1 MKKNFLLLLSLML
14 LLSVSAIAGPR
25 SYQQAKAIAQR
36 QAAMLGI
43 EMDAEV
49 AASAKAAPRMSVSSA
64 VSPSATCYY
73 VFANGEDKGFTIVSG
88 DDRMPEVVGYSAQ
101 GTYDPD
107 HLPANYV
114 GFMKAYQ
121 ETVEALLKGDAQVSG
136 GLAEARQWR
145 AERAGTAAVAPLL
158 GGIKWNQGTPY
169 NNMCPLYEDTNGT
182 KRSVTGCVAT
192 AMAQVMMYY
201 QYPKKLKSTIES
213 YNTQTYGIQI
223 PEISSGATY
232 DWDNM
237 LPDYSK
243 SDYNSAQA
251 DAVAKL
257 MYHCGAAVKMDYG
270 PLSGANVTPAIL
282 ATYFGYDAD
291 LMQDLTRTV
300 FTLQQWMTLI
310 DNELKAKRPI
320 LYSGQASDGG
330 HEFVCD
336 GSDGKGL
343 YHINWGWGGYQDG
356 YFDLTILQ
364 PQKGGAGSGSAVD
377 GYNRNC
383 SMIIG
388 IAPDNDKVD
397 EPLASYPQIMSI
409 NQNAQCGITWTKTTR
424 ANVSDNF
431 LAEATTCFANQST
444 SDFIGYFA
452 YGIKKGNGSIV
463 PVSNYSRQWNMPKV
477 LPDGRTYGTY
487 DQNPTLT
494 ISYPFPQGINVIYP
508 IYSSDTKNWHV
519 CSFYNNQPFIIN
531 VDATKLTPV
540 TTPLAA
546 TVTAEDGL
554 YTGMTNPLTVT
565 FTNSMDMEF
574 NGLVNIYTNTKDNTK
589 PSSPDFDLYITIPA
603 RGSVTR
609 QIELPETSSSQQYL
623 WITDV
628 ANKEAAIVNGQLFTL
643 TTAAAPNFTI
653 VSSES
658 NATPGKFGEGI
669 CYSAKCKLPLVE
681 DDKLVVRFGV
691 RNTGGPGY
699 LDYCF
704 VPYNAETNKGW
715 IEPNRARAAGNG
727 AITYVEYTV
736 TPDEVGSH
744 SILVYFN
751 SYDFTT
757 KQYSE
762 FANCT
767 IGRHYYDIVTG
778 SGQKWIKGNA
788 LIAYVTGVPSS
799 ISSVKIDAGT
809 YVRGEKGAVV
819 IKTDA
824 DKRVGVYHISGQKM
838 AEVRLTAG
846 QEQTVALR
854 PGLYIVDGIKMMV
867 R

>member
-1 MKKNFLLLLSLML
+1 MKKDLLLLLSLML

-145 AERAGTAAVAPLL
+145 AERASSAAVAPLL
-158 GGIKWNQGTPY
+158 GGIKWNQMAPY
-169 NNMCPLYEDTNGT
+169 NNMCPSYNGT
-182 KRSVTGCVAT
+182 NRAVTGCVAT

-201 QYPKKLKSTIES
+201 QYPKELKATIKAYTAKS
-213 YNTQTYGIQI
+213 YGIQI

-257 MYHCGAAVKMDYG
+257 MYHCGAAVKMNYG
-270 PLSGANVTPAIL
+270 PSSGANVTPIIL

-336 GSDGKGL
+336 GSDGNGL

-364 PQKGGAGSGSAVD
+364 PTKGGAGSGSAVD
-377 GYNRNC
+377 GYNRDC

-388 IAPDNDKVD
+388 IAPDNGKVD
-397 EPLASYPQIMSI
+397 EPLASYPQIMSMDHGGMT
-409 NQNAQCGITWTKTTR
+409 GITWTKTTR
-424 ANVSDNF
+424 EHVLESF
-431 LAEATTCFANQST
+431 QAEANTCFVNQST
-444 SDFIGYFA
+444 TDFTGYFA
-452 YGIKKGNGSIV
+452 YGIKANGTIV
-463 PVSNYSRQWNMPKV
+463 LVSNYSRIFTLRAVK
-477 LPDGRTYGTY
+477 PDGGTYGTY
-487 DQNPTLT
+487 GKNLELT
-494 ISYPFPQGINVIYP
+494 INYPFPMGINVIYP

-554 YTGMTNPLTVT
+554 YKGMTNPLMVT

-589 PSSPDFDLYITIPA
+589 PSSKDFDLYITIPA

-628 ANKEAAIVNGQLFTL
+628 ANKEAAIVNGQHFTL
-643 TTAAAPNFTI
+643 TTVAAPNFTV

-658 NATPGKFGEGI
+658 NATPGKFGEGK
-669 CYSAKCKLPLVE
+669 YYENDYKLPLVE

-699 LDYCF
+699 LDCCF
-704 VPYNAETNKGW
+704 VPRNANTMAGRTYPYKV
-715 IEPNRARAAGNG
+715 RAAGNG

-736 TPDEVGSH
+736 TPEDVGNN
-744 SILVYFN
+744 SIIVYFN
-751 SYDFTT
+751 FYDF
-757 KQYSE
+757 
-762 FANCT
+762 A
-767 IGRHYYDIVTG
+767 TG
-778 SGQKWIKGNA
+778 KWIDTPYTIPAYRIYASTGTGYKNLRGNA

-799 ISSVKIDAGT
+799 ISSVKTDAGT

-846 QEQTVALR
+846 QEQTVVLR

>member
-1 MKKNFLLLLSLML
+1 MKKIFLLLFSLML

-36 QAAMLGI
+36 QAALLGI

-64 VSPSATCYY
+64 VSPFATCYY

-158 GGIKWNQGTPY
+158 GGIKWNQMAPY
-169 NNMCPLYEDTNGT
+169 NNMCPSYNGT
-182 KRSVTGCVAT
+182 NRAVTGCVAT

-201 QYPKKLKSTIES
+201 QYPKELKATIKAYTAKS
-213 YNTQTYGIQI
+213 YGIQI

-257 MYHCGAAVKMDYG
+257 MYHCGAAVKMNYG
-270 PLSGANVTPAIL
+270 PSSGANVTPAIL
-282 ATYFGYDAD
+282 ATYFDYDAD
-291 LMQDLTRTV
+291 LMQDLTRTC
-300 FTLQQWMTLI
+300 FSLQQWMMLI

-320 LYSGQASDGG
+320 LYSGQSSGGG

-377 GYNRNC
+377 GYNRDC

-388 IAPDNDKVD
+388 IAPDNEKVD
-397 EPLASYPQIMSI
+397 EPLASYPQIMSM
-409 NQNAQCGITWTKTTR
+409 NHGGMTGITWTKTTR
-424 ANVSDNF
+424 EHVLESF
-431 LAEATTCFANQST
+431 QAEARTCFANQST
-444 SDFIGYFA
+444 TDFLGYFA
-452 YGIKKGNGSIV
+452 YGIKANGTIV
-463 PVSNYSRQWNMPKV
+463 LVSNYEGLWN
-477 LPDGRTYGTY
+477 LPAVKPNGSTSGTYG
-487 DQNPTLT
+487 DNPELT

-508 IYSSDTKNWHV
+508 VYSYDTKNWHV
-519 CSFYNNQPFIIN
+519 CSFYNNQPFIID
-531 VDATKLTPV
+531 VDATTMTPV

-546 TVTAEDGL
+546 TVTAEEGL

-574 NGLVNIYTNTKDNTK
+574 NGLVNIYTNTTSTK
-589 PSSPDFDLYITIPA
+589 PSSKDFDLYITVPA

-609 QIELPETSSSQQYL
+609 QIELPETSSSNLYL

-628 ANKEAAIVNGQLFTL
+628 ANKDVAIVNGQHFTL
-643 TTAAAPNFTI
+643 TTAAAPNFTV

-658 NATPGKFGEGI
+658 NATPGKFGEGK
-669 CYSAKCKLPLVE
+669 YYQNDYKLPLVE

-691 RNTGGPGY
+691 QNTGGPGY
-699 LDYCF
+699 LDCCF
-704 VPYNAETNKGW
+704 VPRNANTMAGW
-715 IEPNRARAAGNG
+715 THPYKVRAAGNG

-736 TPDEVGSH
+736 TPEDVGNN

-751 SYDFTT
+751 FYDPATGKWIDT
-757 KQYSE
+757 P
-762 FANCT
+762 CT
-767 IGRHYYDIVTG
+767 IPDYRIYTSTG
-778 SGQKWIKGNA
+778 SAFKKLKGNA
-788 LIAYVTGVPSS
+788 LIAYVTGAPSSS
-799 ISSVKIDAGT
+799 ISSVKTDAGT

-819 IKTDA
+819 IKTDS
-824 DKRVGVYHISGQKM
+824 DKHLGVYHISGQKITD
-838 AEVRLTAG
+838 VRLTAG

-854 PGLYIVDGIKMMV
+854 PGLYIVDGIKIMV

>member
-1 MKKNFLLLLSLML
+1 MKKIFLLLFSLML

-49 AASAKAAPRMSVSSA
+49 AASAKVAPRMSVSSA

-145 AERAGTAAVAPLL
+145 AERASSAAVAPLL
-158 GGIKWNQGTPY
+158 GSIKWNQREPY
-169 NNMCPLYEDTNGT
+169 NNMCPLYNGT
-182 KRSVTGCVAT
+182 NRSVTGCVAT

-201 QYPKKLKSTIES
+201 QYPKKLKSTIEG
-213 YNTQTYGIQI
+213 YTTKTYKINVPNI
-223 PEISSGATY
+223 YSGATY

-243 SDYNSAQA
+243 SDYSSAQA

-270 PLSGANVTPAIL
+270 PSSGANVTPTIL

-320 LYSGQASDGG
+320 LYSGKSSDGG

-336 GSDGKGL
+336 GSDGNGL

-364 PQKGGAGSGSAVD
+364 PTKGGAGSGSAVD
-377 GYNRNC
+377 GYNRDC

-388 IAPDNDKVD
+388 IAPDNGKVD

-424 ANVSDNF
+424 ARVSENF
-431 LAEATTCFANQST
+431 QAEATTCFANQST
-444 SDFIGYFA
+444 TDFNGYFA
-452 YGIKKGNGSIV
+452 YGIKKGNGTIQL
-463 PVSNYSRQWNMPKV
+463 VSNYSGPWNMPKV
-477 LPDGRTYGTY
+477 TPDGRTYSTY

-494 ISYPFPQGINVIYP
+494 ISYPFPQGTNVIYP
-508 IYSSDTKNWHV
+508 IYSSDTKNWHI
-519 CSFYNNQPFIIN
+519 CSFSNNQPFIIN
-531 VDATKLTPV
+531 VDATTLSPV

-546 TVTAEDGL
+546 TVTAKDGL

-574 NGLVNIYTNTKDNTK
+574 NGLVNIYTNTTSTK
-589 PSSPDFDLYITIPA
+589 PSSKVFDLYITIPA

-609 QIELPETSSSQQYL
+609 QIEIPETSSSQQYL

-628 ANKEAAIVNGQLFTL
+628 ANKEAVLVNGQRFTL
-643 TTAAAPNFTI
+643 TTAAAPNFTV

-669 CYSAKCKLPLVE
+669 CNRAKCKLPLVE

-691 RNTGGPGY
+691 KNTGGPGY

-704 VPYNAETNKGW
+704 VPYNAETNKGR
-715 IEPNRARAAGNG
+715 PYPYSVRAAGNG
-727 AITYVEYTV
+727 AITYVEYTI
-736 TPDEVGSH
+736 TPNEVGSH

-751 SYDFTT
+751 FYDFATGKWIDT
-757 KQYSE
+757 PCEIPSYKIYVS
-762 FANCT
+762 
-767 IGRHYYDIVTG
+767 TG
-778 SGQKWIKGNA
+778 SAYMNLKGNS

-799 ISSVKIDAGT
+799 ISSVKTDAGT

-854 PGLYIVDGIKMMV
+854 PGLYIVDGIKIMV

>member
-49 AASAKAAPRMSVSSA
+49 TASAKAAPRMSVSSA

-136 GLAEARQWR
+136 GLAEVRQWR
-145 AERAGTAAVAPLL
+145 AERAGSAAVAPLL
-158 GGIKWNQGTPY
+158 DGIKWDQREPY
-169 NNMCPLYEDTNGT
+169 NNMCPLYEGTN
-182 KRSVTGCVAT
+182 RSVTGCVAT

-201 QYPKKLKSTIES
+201 QYPKELKTTIKA

-270 PLSGANVTPAIL
+270 PSSRANVTPTIL

-320 LYSGQASDGG
+320 LYSGQASDEG

-364 PQKGGAGSGSAVD
+364 PTKGGAGSGSAVD

-388 IAPDNDKVD
+388 IAPDNGKVD

-628 ANKEAAIVNGQLFTL
+628 ANKDEVIVNGQLFTL
-643 TTAAAPNFTI
+643 TTAAAPNFTV

-691 RNTGGPGY
+691 KNTGGPGY

-767 IGRHYYDIVTG
+767 IGTHYYDIVTG

-824 DKRVGVYHISGQKM
+824 DKRVGVYHVGGQKT

-854 PGLYIVDGIKMMV
+854 PGIYIVEGIKVVV

>member
-158 GGIKWNQGTPY
+158 GGIKWNQRAPY
-169 NNMCPLYEDTNGT
+169 NNMCPLYEGTN
-182 KRSVTGCVAT
+182 RSVTGCVAT

-201 QYPKKLKSTIES
+201 KNPKKLKSTIES
-213 YNTQTYGIQI
+213 YTTKAYGINI
-223 PEISSGATY
+223 PAIYSGATY

-243 SDYNSAQA
+243 SYYNSAQA

-270 PLSGANVTPAIL
+270 PSSGANVTPTIL

-291 LMQDLTRTV
+291 LMRDLTRTV

-320 LYSGQASDGG
+320 LYSGQSSDGG

-364 PQKGGAGSGSAVD
+364 PTKGGAGSGSAVD

-388 IAPDNDKVD
+388 IAPDNGKVD

-409 NQNAQCGITWTKTTR
+409 NQNTQCGITWTKTTR

-463 PVSNYSRQWNMPKV
+463 PVSKYSRQWNMPKV
-477 LPDGRTYGTY
+477 LPDGRTNGTY

-628 ANKEAAIVNGQLFTL
+628 ANKEEVIVNGQLFTL
-643 TTAAAPNFTI
+643 TTAAAPNFTV

-744 SILVYFN
+744 SIIVYLNF
-751 SYDFTT
+751 YDFATGKWIDT
-757 KQYSE
+757 P
-762 FANCT
+762 FT
-767 IGRHYYDIVTG
+767 IPNYRIYASTD
-778 SGQKWIKGNA
+778 SGYKNIKGNA

-799 ISSVKIDAGT
+799 LSSVKIDAGT

-824 DKRVGVYHISGQKM
+824 DKRVGVYHVGGQKT

-854 PGLYIVDGIKMMV
+854 PGIYIVEGIKVVV

>member
-145 AERAGTAAVAPLL
+145 AERAGSAAVAPLL
-158 GGIKWNQGTPY
+158 GGIKWNQSAPY
-169 NNMCPLYEDTNGT
+169 NKMCPIYNGT
-182 KRSVTGCVAT
+182 NRAVTGCVAT

-201 QYPKKLKSTIES
+201 KYPKELKATIEGYTTKS
-213 YNTQTYGIQI
+213 YKMNVPKIN
-223 PEISSGATY
+223 SGATY

-237 LPDYSK
+237 LPNYSK
-243 SDYNSAQA
+243 SDYSSAQA
-251 DAVAKL
+251 NAVAKL

-270 PLSGANVTPAIL
+270 PSSGANVTPDIL

-320 LYSGQASDGG
+320 LYCGQSSDGG

-364 PQKGGAGSGSAVD
+364 PTKGGAGSGSAID
-377 GYNRNC
+377 GYNRDC

-388 IAPDNDKVD
+388 IAPDNGVEDK
-397 EPLASYPQIMSI
+397 PLASYPQIMSL
-409 NQNAQCGITWTKTTR
+409 NYGNDCGINWTKTTR
-424 ANVSDNF
+424 ANVSENF
-431 LAEATTCFANQST
+431 QAKATTCFVNQST
-444 SDFIGYFA
+444 SDFSGYFG
-452 YGIKKGNGSIV
+452 YGIKKKDGTIQL
-463 PVSNYSRQWNMPKV
+463 VSNCSRQWKMSKV
-477 LPDGRTYGTY
+477 LPDGSTSSTYG
-487 DQNPTLT
+487 QNPTLT
-494 ISYPFPQGINVIYP
+494 ISYPFPQGTNVIYP

-531 VDATKLTPV
+531 VDAKTLTPV
-540 TTPLAA
+540 TTPLVA
-546 TVTAEDGL
+546 TVTAEEGL

-574 NGLVNIYTNTKDNTK
+574 NGLVNIYTHTTSTK
-589 PSSPDFDLYITIPA
+589 PSSKDFDLYITVPA

-609 QIELPETSSSQQYL
+609 QIEIPKTSSSQQYL

-628 ANKEAAIVNGQLFTL
+628 ANKDVAIVNGQRFTL
-643 TTAAAPNFTI
+643 TTVSAPNFTV

-658 NATPGKFGEGI
+658 NATPDKFGEGI
-669 CYSAKCKLPLVE
+669 CYRAKCKLPLVE

-757 KQYSE
+757 KRYSE

-778 SGQKWIKGNA
+778 SGQKWLEGNA
-788 LIAYVTGVPSS
+788 LIAYVTGAPSS
-799 ISSVKIDAGT
+799 ISSVKTDTGT
-809 YVRGEKGAVV
+809 YVRGEKGALV

-824 DKRVGVYHISGQKM
+824 DKRVGVYHISGQKITD
-838 AEVRLTAG
+838 VRLTAG

>member
-49 AASAKAAPRMSVSSA
+49 TASAKAAPRMSVSSA

-136 GLAEARQWR
+136 GLAEVRQWR

-158 GGIKWNQGTPY
+158 DGIKWDQREPY
-169 NNMCPLYEDTNGT
+169 NNMCPLYDGTN
-182 KRSVTGCVAT
+182 RSVTGCVAT

-201 QYPKKLKSTIES
+201 QYPKELKTTIKA

-320 LYSGQASDGG
+320 LYSGQSSDGG

-388 IAPDNDKVD
+388 IAPDNGKVD

-628 ANKEAAIVNGQLFTL
+628 ANKDEVIVNGQLFTL
-643 TTAAAPNFTI
+643 TTAAAPNFTV

-681 DDKLVVRFGV
+681 DDKLMVRFGV

-824 DKRVGVYHISGQKM
+824 DKHVGIYHVGGQKT
-838 AEVRLTAG
+838 AEVRLTAD

-854 PGLYIVDGIKMMV
+854 PGIYIVEGIKVVV

>member
-136 GLAEARQWR
+136 GLAEVRQWR

-158 GGIKWNQGTPY
+158 GGIKWNQRAPY
-169 NNMCPLYEDTNGT
+169 NNMCPLYEGTN
-182 KRSVTGCVAT
+182 RSVTGCVAT

-201 QYPKKLKSTIES
+201 QYPKELKTTIKA

-243 SDYNSAQA
+243 SDYSSAQA

-257 MYHCGAAVKMDYG
+257 MYHCGAAVKMNYG
-270 PLSGANVTPAIL
+270 PSSGANVTPIIL

-320 LYSGQASDGG
+320 LYSGQSSDGG

-388 IAPDNDKVD
+388 IAPDNGKVD

-424 ANVSDNF
+424 ANVSENF
-431 LAEATTCFANQST
+431 QAEATTCFANQST

-643 TTAAAPNFTI
+643 TTAAAPNFTV

-681 DDKLVVRFGV
+681 DDKLMVRFGV

-751 SYDFTT
+751 SFDFTT
-757 KQYSE
+757 NNYSE

-767 IGRHYYDIVTG
+767 IGTHYYDIVTG

>member
-1 MKKNFLLLLSLML
+1 M
-14 LLSVSAIAGPR
+14 
-25 SYQQAKAIAQR
+25 
-36 QAAMLGI
+36 
-43 EMDAEV
+43 
-49 AASAKAAPRMSVSSA
+49 
-64 VSPSATCYY
+64 
-73 VFANGEDKGFTIVSG
+73 
-88 DDRMPEVVGYSAQ
+88 
-101 GTYDPD
+101 YD
-107 HLPANYV
+107 
-114 GFMKAYQ
+114 
-121 ETVEALLKGDAQVSG
+121 ET
-136 GLAEARQWR
+136 
-145 AERAGTAAVAPLL
+145 
-158 GGIKWNQGTPY
+158 N
-169 NNMCPLYEDTNGT
+169 
-182 KRSVTGCVAT
+182 RSVTGCVAT
-192 AMAQVMMYY
+192 AMAQVMMYH
-201 QYPKKLKSTIES
+201 QYPKELKSTIEAYTTKS
-213 YNTQTYGIQI
+213 KGIK
-223 PEISSGATY
+223 ISAINSGETY

-243 SDYNSAQA
+243 TDYSSAQA

-270 PLSGANVTPAIL
+270 PSSGANVTPAIL

-291 LMQDLTRTV
+291 LMQDLTRTC

-320 LYSGQASDGG
+320 LYSGQSSDGG

-377 GYNRNC
+377 GFNRDC

-388 IAPDNDKVD
+388 IAPDNGKVD
-397 EPLASYPQIMSI
+397 EPLASYPQIMSMDHGGMT
-409 NQNAQCGITWTKTTR
+409 GITWTKTTR
-424 ANVSDNF
+424 EHVLEPF
-431 LAEATTCFANQST
+431 QAEARTCFVNQST
-444 SDFIGYFA
+444 TDFSGYFA
-452 YGIKKGNGSIV
+452 YGIKANGTIV
-463 PVSNYSRQWNMPKV
+463 LVSDYEGGWNLPAVK
-477 LPDGRTYGTY
+477 PDGGTWGTYG
-487 DQNPTLT
+487 DNPELT

-508 IYSSDTKNWHV
+508 VYSYDMKNWHV
-519 CSFYNNQPFIIN
+519 CSFYNNQPFIID
-531 VDATKLTPV
+531 VDATTMTPV

-589 PSSPDFDLYITIPA
+589 PSSSDFDLYITIPA

-628 ANKEAAIVNGQLFTL
+628 ANKEAAIVNGQHFTL
-643 TTAAAPNFTI
+643 TTAAAPIFTV

-691 RNTGGPGY
+691 KNTGGPGY

-704 VPYNAETNKGW
+704 VPYNTETNKRW

-778 SGQKWIKGNA
+778 SGRKWIKGNA

-799 ISSVKIDAGT
+799 ISSVKTDAGT

-846 QEQTVALR
+846 QEQTVVLR

>member
-145 AERAGTAAVAPLL
+145 AERAGSAAVAPLL
-158 GGIKWNQGTPY
+158 DGIKWDQREPY
-169 NNMCPLYEDTNGT
+169 NNMCPLYEGTN
-182 KRSVTGCVAT
+182 RSVTGCVAT

-364 PQKGGAGSGSAVD
+364 PTKGGAGSGSAVD

-388 IAPDNDKVD
+388 IAPDNGKVD

-452 YGIKKGNGSIV
+452 YGIKMANGTIV
-463 PVSNYSRQWNMPKV
+463 RVSNYNGLWELPAVK
-477 LPDGRTYGTY
+477 PDGRTYGTY

-628 ANKEAAIVNGQLFTL
+628 ANKDEVIVNGQLFTL
-643 TTAAAPNFTI
+643 TTAAATNFTV

-744 SILVYFN
+744 SIIVYLNF
-751 SYDFTT
+751 YDFATGKWIDT
-757 KQYSE
+757 P
-762 FANCT
+762 FT
-767 IGRHYYDIVTG
+767 IPNYRIYASTG
-778 SGQKWIKGNA
+778 SGYKNIMGNA

-799 ISSVKIDAGT
+799 LSSVKIDAGT

-854 PGLYIVDGIKMMV
+854 PGIYIVEGIKVMV

>member
-1 MKKNFLLLLSLML
+1 MKKDLLLLLSLML

-43 EMDAEV
+43 KMDAEV
-49 AASAKAAPRMSVSSA
+49 AASAKAAPRMSVSST

-158 GGIKWNQGTPY
+158 GGIKWNQTEPY
-169 NNMCPLYEDTNGT
+169 NNRCPLYDGTN
-182 KRSVTGCVAT
+182 RSVTGCVAT
-192 AMAQVMMYY
+192 AMAQVMMYH
-201 QYPKKLKSTIES
+201 QYPKALKATIKAYTTKS
-213 YNTQTYGIQI
+213 KGIGI

-243 SDYNSAQA
+243 SGYSSAQA

-257 MYHCGAAVKMDYG
+257 MYHCGAAVEMNYG
-270 PLSGANVTPAIL
+270 PSSGANVTPAIL

-291 LMQDLTRTV
+291 LMQDLTRTC

-320 LYSGQASDGG
+320 LYSGKSSDGG

-377 GYNRNC
+377 GYNRDC

-388 IAPDNDKVD
+388 IAPDNGMVD
-397 EPLASYPQIMSI
+397 EPLASYPQIMSMDHGGMT
-409 NQNAQCGITWTKTTR
+409 GITWTKTTR
-424 ANVSDNF
+424 EHVLESF
-431 LAEATTCFANQST
+431 QAEAKTCFVNQST
-444 SDFIGYFA
+444 TDFSGYFA
-452 YGIKKGNGSIV
+452 YGIKANGTIV
-463 PVSNYSRQWNMPKV
+463 RVSDYEGGWN
-477 LPDGRTYGTY
+477 LPAVKPNGGTYGTY
-487 DQNPTLT
+487 GDNPELT
-494 ISYPFPQGINVIYP
+494 INYPFPQGINVIYP
-508 IYSSDTKNWHV
+508 VYSYDAKNWHV
-519 CSFYNNQPFIIN
+519 CSFYNNQPFIID
-531 VDATKLTPV
+531 VDATTMTPV

-546 TVTAEDGL
+546 TVTAEEGL

-589 PSSPDFDLYITIPA
+589 PGSPDFNLYITMPA
-603 RGSVTR
+603 CGSVTR

-623 WITDV
+623 WITDE
-628 ANKEAAIVNGQLFTL
+628 ANKDEAIVNGQLFTL
-643 TTAAAPNFTI
+643 TTVAAPKFTV

-658 NATPGKFGEGI
+658 NATPGKFGVGKYYEVD
-669 CYSAKCKLPLVE
+669 YKLPLVD
-681 DDKLVVRFGV
+681 DDKFVVKFGV
-691 RNTGGPGY
+691 KNTGGPGY

-704 VPYNAETNKGW
+704 VPYNANTMVCW
-715 IEPNRARAAGNG
+715 IEPDRARAAGNG

-736 TPDEVGSH
+736 TPGEVGSH

-751 SYDFTT
+751 FYDFATRKWIDT
-757 KQYSE
+757 PY
-762 FANCT
+762 T
-767 IGRHYYDIVTG
+767 IPDYRIYTPTG
-778 SGQKWIKGNA
+778 SSRKLKGNA
-788 LIAYVTGVPSS
+788 LIAYVTGVSSS
-799 ISSVKIDAGT
+799 ISSVKTDAGT
-809 YVRGEKGAVV
+809 YVRGEEGAVV

-824 DKRVGVYHISGQKM
+824 DKRLGIYHVGGQKT

-846 QEQTVALR
+846 QEQAVALR
-854 PGLYIVDGIKMMV
+854 PGIYIVEGIKVVV

>member
-1 MKKNFLLLLSLML
+1 MKKDLLLLLSLML

-158 GGIKWNQGTPY
+158 GGIKWNQMAPY
-169 NNMCPLYEDTNGT
+169 NNRCPLYDGTN
-182 KRSVTGCVAT
+182 RSVTGCVAT

-201 QYPKKLKSTIES
+201 QYPKELKSTIEAYTTKS
-213 YNTQTYGIQI
+213 KGIKI
-223 PEISSGATY
+223 PAINSGETY

-243 SDYNSAQA
+243 TDYSSAQA

-270 PLSGANVTPAIL
+270 PSSGANVTPAIL

-291 LMQDLTRTV
+291 LMQDLTRTC
-300 FTLQQWMTLI
+300 FTLQQWMTLV

-320 LYSGQASDGG
+320 LYSGQSSGGG

-377 GYNRNC
+377 GYNRDC

-388 IAPDNDKVD
+388 IAPDNGKVD
-397 EPLASYPQIMSI
+397 EPLASYPQIMSMDHGGMT
-409 NQNAQCGITWTKTTR
+409 GITWTKTTR
-424 ANVSDNF
+424 EHVLEPF
-431 LAEATTCFANQST
+431 QAEARTCFVNQST
-444 SDFIGYFA
+444 TDFSGYFA
-452 YGIKKGNGSIV
+452 YGIKANGTIV
-463 PVSNYSRQWNMPKV
+463 LVSDYEGGWN
-477 LPDGRTYGTY
+477 LPAVKPNGGTWGTYG
-487 DQNPTLT
+487 DNPELT

-508 IYSSDTKNWHV
+508 VYSYDTKNWHI
-519 CSFYNNQPFIIN
+519 CSFSNNQPFIID
-531 VDATKLTPV
+531 VDATKMTPV

-546 TVTAEDGL
+546 TVTAEEGL

-574 NGLVNIYTNTKDNTK
+574 NGLVKIYTNTTSTK
-589 PSSPDFDLYITIPA
+589 PSSSDFDLYITIPA

-628 ANKEAAIVNGQLFTL
+628 ANKDEAIVNGQLFTL
-643 TTAAAPNFTI
+643 TTAAAPKFTV

-658 NATPGKFGEGI
+658 NATPGKFGVGKYYEVD
-669 CYSAKCKLPLVE
+669 YKLPLVD
-681 DDKLVVRFGV
+681 DDKFVVKFGV
-691 RNTGGPGY
+691 KNTGGPGY

-704 VPYNAETNKGW
+704 VPYNAETMKGRTY
-715 IEPNRARAAGNG
+715 PYKVRTAGNG

-736 TPDEVGSH
+736 TPEDVGNN
-744 SILVYFN
+744 SIIVYFN
-751 SYDFTT
+751 FYDFATGRWIDT
-757 KQYSE
+757 PY
-762 FANCT
+762 T
-767 IGRHYYDIVTG
+767 IPSYKIYTPTG
-778 SGQKWIKGNA
+778 SYRNLKGNT

-799 ISSVKIDAGT
+799 ISSVKTDAGT

-824 DKRVGVYHISGQKM
+824 DKRVGIYHIGGQKT

-854 PGLYIVDGIKMMV
+854 PGIYIVEGIKVVV

>member
-1 MKKNFLLLLSLML
+1 MKKDLLLLLSLML

-169 NNMCPLYEDTNGT
+169 NNMCPLYKGTN
-182 KRSVTGCVAT
+182 RSVTGCVAT

-201 QYPKKLKSTIES
+201 QYPKELKATIKAYTAKS
-213 YNTQTYGIQI
+213 YGIQI

-243 SDYNSAQA
+243 SDYSSAQA

-257 MYHCGAAVKMDYG
+257 MYHCGAAVKMNYG
-270 PLSGANVTPAIL
+270 PSSGANVTPIIL

-336 GSDGKGL
+336 GSDGNGL

-364 PQKGGAGSGSAVD
+364 PTKGGAGSGSAVD
-377 GYNRNC
+377 GYNRDC

-388 IAPDNDKVD
+388 IAPDNGKVD
-397 EPLASYPQIMSI
+397 KPLASYPQIMSL
-409 NQNAQCGITWTKTTR
+409 NYSGNCGITWTKTTR
-424 ANVSDNF
+424 AHDSENF
-431 LAEATTCFANQST
+431 QAEATTCFSNQST
-444 SDFIGYFA
+444 TAFSGYFA
-452 YGIKKGNGSIV
+452 YGIKMANGTIAR
-463 PVSNYSRQWNMPKV
+463 VSDYNGLWKLPAVK
-477 LPDGRTYGTY
+477 PDGGTYGH
-487 DQNPTLT
+487 NPTLT
-494 ISYPFPQGINVIYP
+494 INYPFPRGINVIYP

-519 CSFYNNQPFIIN
+519 CSFSNNQPFIIN

-540 TTPLAA
+540 TTPLTA
-546 TVTAEDGL
+546 TVAAEEGL

-589 PSSPDFDLYITIPA
+589 PSLPDFDLYITIPA
-603 RGSVTR
+603 RGSVIR

-628 ANKEAAIVNGQLFTL
+628 ANKEAAIVNGQHFTL
-643 TTAAAPNFTI
+643 TTVAAPNFTV

-658 NATPGKFGEGI
+658 NATPGKFGEGK
-669 CYSAKCKLPLVE
+669 YYENDYKLPLVE

-699 LDYCF
+699 LDCCF
-704 VPYNAETNKGW
+704 VPRNANTMAGRTYPYKV
-715 IEPNRARAAGNG
+715 RAAGNG

-736 TPDEVGSH
+736 TPEDVGNN
-744 SILVYFN
+744 SIIVYFN
-751 SYDFTT
+751 FYDF
-757 KQYSE
+757 
-762 FANCT
+762 A
-767 IGRHYYDIVTG
+767 TG
-778 SGQKWIKGNA
+778 KWIDTPYTIPAYRIYASTGTGYKNLRGNA

-799 ISSVKIDAGT
+799 ISSVKTDAGT

-819 IKTDA
+819 IKTDS
-824 DKRVGVYHISGQKM
+824 DKHLGVYHISGQKM

-854 PGLYIVDGIKMMV
+854 PGLYIVDGIKIMV

>member
-1 MKKNFLLLLSLML
+1 MKKDLLLLLSLML

-145 AERAGTAAVAPLL
+145 AERASSAAVAPLL
-158 GGIKWNQGTPY
+158 GGIKWNQMAPY
-169 NNMCPLYEDTNGT
+169 NNMCPSYNGT
-182 KRSVTGCVAT
+182 NRAVTGCVAT

-201 QYPKKLKSTIES
+201 QYPKELKATIKAYTAKS
-213 YNTQTYGIQI
+213 YGIQI

-257 MYHCGAAVKMDYG
+257 MYHCGAAVKMNYG
-270 PLSGANVTPAIL
+270 PSSGANVTPIIL

-336 GSDGKGL
+336 GSDGRGL

-377 GYNRNC
+377 GYNRDC

-388 IAPDNDKVD
+388 IAPDNGKVD
-397 EPLASYPQIMSI
+397 EPLASYPQIMSMDHGGMT
-409 NQNAQCGITWTKTTR
+409 GITWTKTTR
-424 ANVSDNF
+424 EHVLEPF
-431 LAEATTCFANQST
+431 QAEAKTCFVNQST
-444 SDFIGYFA
+444 TDFSGYFA
-452 YGIKKGNGSIV
+452 YGIKANGTIV
-463 PVSNYSRQWNMPKV
+463 LVSDYEGGWN
-477 LPDGRTYGTY
+477 LPAVKPNGGTWGTYG
-487 DQNPTLT
+487 DNPELT

-508 IYSSDTKNWHV
+508 VYSYDTKNWHV
-519 CSFYNNQPFIIN
+519 CSFYNNQPFIID
-531 VDATKLTPV
+531 VDATKMTPV

-546 TVTAEDGL
+546 TVTAEEGL
-554 YTGMTNPLTVT
+554 YKGMTNPLTVT

-589 PSSPDFDLYITIPA
+589 PSSKDFDLYITIPA

-609 QIELPETSSSQQYL
+609 QIEIPETSSSQQYL

-628 ANKEAAIVNGQLFTL
+628 ANKEAVIVNGQRFTL
-643 TTAAAPNFTI
+643 TTAAAPNFTV

-658 NATPGKFGEGI
+658 NATPGQFGVGKYYEVD
-669 CYSAKCKLPLVE
+669 YKLPLVD
-681 DDKLVVRFGV
+681 DDKFVVRFGV
-691 RNTGGPGY
+691 KNTGGPGY

-704 VPYNAETNKGW
+704 VPYNAETNRGW
-715 IEPNRARAAGNG
+715 IDPDRARAAGNG

-736 TPDEVGSH
+736 TPEDVGNN
-744 SILVYFN
+744 SIIVYFN
-751 SYDFTT
+751 FYDFATGRWIDT
-757 KQYSE
+757 P
-762 FANCT
+762 CT
-767 IGRHYYDIVTG
+767 IPSYKIYTPTG
-778 SGQKWIKGNA
+778 SYRNLKGNT

-799 ISSVKIDAGT
+799 ISSVKTDAGT

-824 DKRVGVYHISGQKM
+824 DKRVGIYHIGGQKTV
-838 AEVRLTAG
+838 EVRLTAG

-854 PGLYIVDGIKMMV
+854 PGIYIVEGIKVVV

>member
-136 GLAEARQWR
+136 GLAEVRQWR
-145 AERAGTAAVAPLL
+145 AERAGSAAVAPLL
-158 GGIKWNQGTPY
+158 DGIKWDQREPY
-169 NNMCPLYEDTNGT
+169 NNMCPLYEGTN
-182 KRSVTGCVAT
+182 RSVTGCVAT

-201 QYPKKLKSTIES
+201 QYPKELETTIKA

-320 LYSGQASDGG
+320 LYSGQASDEG

-388 IAPDNDKVD
+388 IAPDNGKVD

-643 TTAAAPNFTI
+643 TTAAAPNFTV

-691 RNTGGPGY
+691 KNTGGPGY

-799 ISSVKIDAGT
+799 ISSVKTDAGT

>member
-1 MKKNFLLLLSLML
+1 
-14 LLSVSAIAGPR
+14 
-25 SYQQAKAIAQR
+25 
-36 QAAMLGI
+36 
-43 EMDAEV
+43 
-49 AASAKAAPRMSVSSA
+49 
-64 VSPSATCYY
+64 
-73 VFANGEDKGFTIVSG
+73 
-88 DDRMPEVVGYSAQ
+88 
-101 GTYDPD
+101 
-107 HLPANYV
+107 
-114 GFMKAYQ
+114 MKAYQ

-158 GGIKWNQGTPY
+158 GGIKWNQGAPY
-169 NNMCPLYEDTNGT
+169 NNMCPLYDGTN
-182 KRSVTGCVAT
+182 RSVTGCVAT

-201 QYPKKLKSTIES
+201 QYPKELKATIKAYTAKS
-213 YNTQTYGIQI
+213 YGIQI

-257 MYHCGAAVKMDYG
+257 MYHCGAAVEMNYG
-270 PLSGANVTPAIL
+270 PSSGANVTPIIL

-336 GSDGKGL
+336 GSDGNGL

-364 PQKGGAGSGSAVD
+364 PTKGGAGSGSAVD
-377 GYNRNC
+377 GYNRDC

-388 IAPDNDKVD
+388 IAPDNGKVD
-397 EPLASYPQIMSI
+397 EPLASYPQIMSMDHGGMT
-409 NQNAQCGITWTKTTR
+409 GITWTKTTR
-424 ANVSDNF
+424 EHVLESF
-431 LAEATTCFANQST
+431 QAEANTCFVNQST
-444 SDFIGYFA
+444 TDFTGYFA
-452 YGIKKGNGSIV
+452 YGIKANGTIV
-463 PVSNYSRQWNMPKV
+463 LVSNYSRIFTLRAVK
-477 LPDGRTYGTY
+477 PDGGTYGTY
-487 DQNPTLT
+487 GKNLELT
-494 ISYPFPQGINVIYP
+494 INYPFPMGINVIYP

-554 YTGMTNPLTVT
+554 YKGMTNPLTVT

-628 ANKEAAIVNGQLFTL
+628 ANKNEVIVNGQLFTL
-643 TTAAAPNFTI
+643 TTAAAPNFTV

-658 NATPGKFGEGI
+658 NATPGKFGEGK
-669 CYSAKCKLPLVE
+669 YYENDYKLPLVE

-699 LDYCF
+699 LDCCF
-704 VPYNAETNKGW
+704 VPRNANTMAGRMYPYKV
-715 IEPNRARAAGNG
+715 RAAGNG

-736 TPDEVGSH
+736 TPEDVGNN
-744 SILVYFN
+744 SIIVYFN
-751 SYDFTT
+751 FYDF
-757 KQYSE
+757 
-762 FANCT
+762 A
-767 IGRHYYDIVTG
+767 TG
-778 SGQKWIKGNA
+778 KWIDTPYTIPAYRIYASTGTGYKNLRGNA

-799 ISSVKIDAGT
+799 ISSVKTDAGT

-819 IKTDA
+819 IKTDS
-824 DKRVGVYHISGQKM
+824 DKHLGVYHISGQKM
-838 AEVRLTAG
+838 ADVRLTAG
-846 QEQTVALR
+846 QEQTVVLR

>member
-136 GLAEARQWR
+136 GLAEVRQWR

-158 GGIKWNQGTPY
+158 GGIKWNQRAPY
-169 NNMCPLYEDTNGT
+169 NNMCPLYEGTN
-182 KRSVTGCVAT
+182 RSVTGCVAT

-270 PLSGANVTPAIL
+270 PLSGANVTPTIL

-320 LYSGQASDGG
+320 LYSGQASDEG

-388 IAPDNDKVD
+388 IAPDNGKVD

-643 TTAAAPNFTI
+643 TTAAAPNFTV

-691 RNTGGPGY
+691 KNTGGPGY

-704 VPYNAETNKGW
+704 VPYNAETNEGW

-751 SYDFTT
+751 SFDFTT
-757 KQYSE
+757 NNYSE

-767 IGRHYYDIVTG
+767 IGTHYYDIVTG

-799 ISSVKIDAGT
+799 ISSVKTDAGT

>member
-145 AERAGTAAVAPLL
+145 AERAGSAAVAPLL
-158 GGIKWNQGTPY
+158 DGIKWDQREPY
-169 NNMCPLYEDTNGT
+169 NNMCPLYEGTN
-182 KRSVTGCVAT
+182 RSVTGCVAT

-201 QYPKKLKSTIES
+201 QYPKELKTTIKA

-320 LYSGQASDGG
+320 LYSGQASDEG

-364 PQKGGAGSGSAVD
+364 PTKGGAGSGSAVD

-388 IAPDNDKVD
+388 IAPDNGKVD

-628 ANKEAAIVNGQLFTL
+628 ANKDEVIVNGQLFTL
-643 TTAAAPNFTI
+643 TTAAAPNFTV

-681 DDKLVVRFGV
+681 DDKLMVRFGV

-744 SILVYFN
+744 SIIVYLNF
-751 SYDFTT
+751 YDFATGKWIDT
-757 KQYSE
+757 P
-762 FANCT
+762 FT
-767 IGRHYYDIVTG
+767 IPNYRIYASTG
-778 SGQKWIKGNA
+778 SGYKNIKGNA

-799 ISSVKIDAGT
+799 ISSVKTDAGT

-846 QEQTVALR
+846 QEQTVVLR
-854 PGLYIVDGIKMMV
+854 PGLYIVDGIKVVV

>member
-1 MKKNFLLLLSLML
+1 MKKDLLLLLSLML

-145 AERAGTAAVAPLL
+145 AERVGTAAVAPLL
-158 GGIKWNQGTPY
+158 GGIKWNQRAPY
-169 NNMCPLYEDTNGT
+169 NNMCPLYDGTN
-182 KRSVTGCVAT
+182 RSVTGCVAT
-192 AMAQVMMYY
+192 AMAQVMMYH
-201 QYPKKLKSTIES
+201 QYPKALKATIKAYTTKS
-213 YNTQTYGIQI
+213 KGIGI

-232 DWDNM
+232 DWDKM
-237 LPDYSK
+237 LPDYSQ
-243 SDYNSAQA
+243 SDYTSAQA

-270 PLSGANVTPAIL
+270 PSSGANVTPAIL

-291 LMQDLTRTV
+291 LMQDLTRTC
-300 FTLQQWMTLI
+300 FSLQQWMTLI

-320 LYSGQASDGG
+320 LYSGKSSGGG

-377 GYNRNC
+377 GYNRDC

-388 IAPDNDKVD
+388 IAPDNGMVD
-397 EPLASYPQIMSI
+397 EPLASYPQIMSMDHGGMT
-409 NQNAQCGITWTKTTR
+409 GITWTKTTR
-424 ANVSDNF
+424 EHVLESF
-431 LAEATTCFANQST
+431 QAEAKTCFVNQST
-444 SDFIGYFA
+444 TDFSGYFA
-452 YGIKKGNGSIV
+452 YGIKANGTIV
-463 PVSNYSRQWNMPKV
+463 RVSDYEGGWN
-477 LPDGRTYGTY
+477 LPAVKPNGGTYGTY
-487 DQNPTLT
+487 GDNPELT
-494 ISYPFPQGINVIYP
+494 INYPFPKGINVIYP
-508 IYSSDTKNWHV
+508 VYSYDAKNWHV

-531 VDATKLTPV
+531 VDATTMTPV

-546 TVTAEDGL
+546 TVTAEEGL

-603 RGSVTR
+603 SGSVTR

-623 WITDV
+623 WITDE
-628 ANKEAAIVNGQLFTL
+628 ANKDEAIVNGQRFTL
-643 TTAAAPNFTI
+643 TTAAAPNFTV
-653 VSSES
+653 VSSEC
-658 NATPGKFGEGI
+658 NATPGKFGVGK
-669 CYSAKCKLPLVE
+669 YYAVDYKLPLVD
-681 DDKLVVRFGV
+681 DDKFVVKFGV
-691 RNTGGPGY
+691 KNTGGPGY

-704 VPYNAETNKGW
+704 VPYNANAMGCW
-715 IEPNRARAAGNG
+715 VEPNRVRAAGNG

-751 SYDFTT
+751 FYDFATRKWIDT
-757 KQYSE
+757 P
-762 FANCT
+762 CT
-767 IGRHYYDIVTG
+767 IPSYKIYTPTG

-799 ISSVKIDAGT
+799 ISSVKTDAGT

-824 DKRVGVYHISGQKM
+824 DKRVGIYHVGGQKT

-854 PGLYIVDGIKMMV
+854 PGIYIVEGIKVVV

>member
-136 GLAEARQWR
+136 GLAEVRQWR
-145 AERAGTAAVAPLL
+145 AERAGSAAVAPLL
-158 GGIKWNQGTPY
+158 DGIKWDQREPY
-169 NNMCPLYEDTNGT
+169 NNMCPLYEGTN
-182 KRSVTGCVAT
+182 RSVTGCVAT

-364 PQKGGAGSGSAVD
+364 PTKGGAGSGSAVD

-388 IAPDNDKVD
+388 IAPDNGKVD

-452 YGIKKGNGSIV
+452 YGIKMANGTIV
-463 PVSNYSRQWNMPKV
+463 RVSNYNGLWELPAVK
-477 LPDGRTYGTY
+477 PDGGTYGTY

-628 ANKEAAIVNGQLFTL
+628 ANKDEVIVNGQLFTL
-643 TTAAAPNFTI
+643 TTAAAPNFTV

-669 CYSAKCKLPLVE
+669 CYRAKCKLPLVE

-691 RNTGGPGY
+691 KNTGGPGY

-744 SILVYFN
+744 SIIVYLNF
-751 SYDFTT
+751 YDFATGKWIDT
-757 KQYSE
+757 P
-762 FANCT
+762 FT
-767 IGRHYYDIVTG
+767 IPNYRIYASTG
-778 SGQKWIKGNA
+778 SGYKNIKGNA

-799 ISSVKIDAGT
+799 ISSVKTDAGT

>member
-1 MKKNFLLLLSLML
+1 MKKDLLLLLSLML

-49 AASAKAAPRMSVSSA
+49 TASAKAAPRMSVSSA

-145 AERAGTAAVAPLL
+145 AERATSAAVAPLL
-158 GGIKWNQGTPY
+158 GGIKWNQMAPY
-169 NNMCPLYEDTNGT
+169 NNMCPSYNGT
-182 KRSVTGCVAT
+182 NRAVTGCVAT

-201 QYPKKLKSTIES
+201 QYPKELKATIKAYTAKS
-213 YNTQTYGIQI
+213 YGIQI

-257 MYHCGAAVKMDYG
+257 MYHCGAAVKMNYG
-270 PLSGANVTPAIL
+270 PSSGANVTPIIL

-364 PQKGGAGSGSAVD
+364 PTKGGAGSGSAVD
-377 GYNRNC
+377 GYNRDC

-388 IAPDNDKVD
+388 IAPDNGKVD
-397 EPLASYPQIMSI
+397 EPLASYPQIMSL
-409 NQNAQCGITWTKTTR
+409 NYSGNCGITWTKTTR
-424 ANVSDNF
+424 AHDSENF
-431 LAEATTCFANQST
+431 QAEATTCFSNQST
-444 SDFIGYFA
+444 SAFSGYFA
-452 YGIKKGNGSIV
+452 YGIKMANGIIAR
-463 PVSNYSRQWNMPKV
+463 VSDYSRLFTLGAVK
-477 LPDGRTYGTY
+477 PDGGTYGTY
-487 DQNPTLT
+487 GHNPTLT
-494 ISYPFPQGINVIYP
+494 INYPFPQGINVIYP
-508 IYSSDTKNWHV
+508 IYSSDTKSWHV

-546 TVTAEDGL
+546 TVAAEDGL

-589 PSSPDFDLYITIPA
+589 PNSPDFDLYITIPA

-628 ANKEAAIVNGQLFTL
+628 ANKDVAIVNGQHFTL
-643 TTAAAPNFTI
+643 TTVAAPNFTV

-658 NATPGKFGEGI
+658 NATPGKFGVGKYYEND
-669 CYSAKCKLPLVE
+669 YKLPLVE

-691 RNTGGPGY
+691 KNTGGPGY
-699 LDYCF
+699 LDCCF
-704 VPYNAETNKGW
+704 VPRNANTMAGRPYPYKV
-715 IEPNRARAAGNG
+715 RAAGNG

-736 TPDEVGSH
+736 TPEDVGNN
-744 SILVYFN
+744 SIIVYFN
-751 SYDFTT
+751 FYDF
-757 KQYSE
+757 
-762 FANCT
+762 A
-767 IGRHYYDIVTG
+767 TG
-778 SGQKWIKGNA
+778 KWIDTPYTIPAYRIYASTGTGYKNLRGNA

-799 ISSVKIDAGT
+799 ISSVKTDAGT

-824 DKRVGVYHISGQKM
+824 DKRVGIYHISGQKM

-846 QEQTVALR
+846 QEQTVVLR

>member
-1 MKKNFLLLLSLML
+1 MKKDLLLLLSLML

-158 GGIKWNQGTPY
+158 GGIKWNQGAPY
-169 NNMCPLYEDTNGT
+169 NNMCPLYDGTN
-182 KRSVTGCVAT
+182 RSVTGCVAT

-201 QYPKKLKSTIES
+201 QYPKELKATIKA
-213 YNTQTYGIQI
+213 YNTQTYGIQT

-257 MYHCGAAVKMDYG
+257 MYHCGAAVKMNYG
-270 PLSGANVTPAIL
+270 PSSGANVTPIIL

-364 PQKGGAGSGSAVD
+364 PTKGGAGSGSAVD
-377 GYNRNC
+377 GYNRDC

-388 IAPDNDKVD
+388 IAPDNGKVD
-397 EPLASYPQIMSI
+397 EPLASYPQIMSL
-409 NQNAQCGITWTKTTR
+409 NYSGNCGITWTKTTR
-424 ANVSDNF
+424 AHDSENF
-431 LAEATTCFANQST
+431 QAEATTCFSNQST
-444 SDFIGYFA
+444 SAFSGYFA
-452 YGIKKGNGSIV
+452 YGIKMANGTIAR
-463 PVSNYSRQWNMPKV
+463 VSDYNGLWKLPAVK
-477 LPDGRTYGTY
+477 PDGGTYGTY
-487 DQNPTLT
+487 GHNPKLT
-494 ISYPFPQGINVIYP
+494 INYPFPMGINVIYP
-508 IYSSDTKNWHV
+508 IYSSDTKNWHI
-519 CSFYNNQPFIIN
+519 CSFSNNQPFIIN
-531 VDATKLTPV
+531 VDATTLSPV

-589 PSSPDFDLYITIPA
+589 PSSSDFDLYITIPA

-609 QIELPETSSSQQYL
+609 QIELPKTSSSQQYL

-643 TTAAAPNFTI
+643 TTAAAPIFTV

-658 NATPGKFGEGI
+658 NATPGKFGEGK
-669 CYSAKCKLPLVE
+669 YYENDYKLPLVD
-681 DDKLVVRFGV
+681 DDKFVVKFGV
-691 RNTGGPGY
+691 KNTGGPGY

-704 VPYNAETNKGW
+704 VPYNANTMGCW
-715 IEPNRARAAGNG
+715 VEPNRARAAGNG

-744 SILVYFN
+744 SIIVYLNFYN
-751 SYDFTT
+751 FATGKWIDTPFTIPN
-757 KQYSE
+757 YRIYAS
-762 FANCT
+762 
-767 IGRHYYDIVTG
+767 TG
-778 SGQKWIKGNA
+778 SGYKNIKGNA

-799 ISSVKIDAGT
+799 ISSVKTDAGT

-824 DKRVGVYHISGQKM
+824 DKRVSVYHISGQKM

-846 QEQTVALR
+846 QEQTVVLR
-854 PGLYIVDGIKMMV
+854 PGLYIVDGIKIMV

>member
-1 MKKNFLLLLSLML
+1 MKKNFLHLLSLML

-49 AASAKAAPRMSVSSA
+49 TASAKAAPRMSVSSA

-136 GLAEARQWR
+136 GLAEVRQWR
-145 AERAGTAAVAPLL
+145 AERANSAAVAPLL
-158 GGIKWNQGTPY
+158 DGIKWDQREPY
-169 NNMCPLYEDTNGT
+169 NNMCPLYNGT
-182 KRSVTGCVAT
+182 NRSVTGCVAT

-201 QYPKKLKSTIES
+201 QYPKELKTTIKA

-364 PQKGGAGSGSAVD
+364 PTKGGAGSGSAVD

-388 IAPDNDKVD
+388 IAPDNGKVD

-494 ISYPFPQGINVIYP
+494 INYPFPMGINVIYP

-643 TTAAAPNFTI
+643 TTAAAPNFTV

-691 RNTGGPGY
+691 KNTGGPGY

-744 SILVYFN
+744 SIIVYLNF
-751 SYDFTT
+751 YDFATGKWIDT
-757 KQYSE
+757 P
-762 FANCT
+762 FT
-767 IGRHYYDIVTG
+767 IPNYRIYASTG
-778 SGQKWIKGNA
+778 SGYKNIKGNA

-799 ISSVKIDAGT
+799 ISSVKTDART

-824 DKRVGVYHISGQKM
+824 DKRVGVYHVGGQKM

-854 PGLYIVDGIKMMV
+854 PGLYIVEGIKVVV

>member
-1 MKKNFLLLLSLML
+1 MKKDLLLLLSLML

-145 AERAGTAAVAPLL
+145 AERASSAAVAPLL
-158 GGIKWNQGTPY
+158 GGIKWNQMAPY
-169 NNMCPLYEDTNGT
+169 NNMCPSYNGT
-182 KRSVTGCVAT
+182 NRAVTGCVAT

-201 QYPKKLKSTIES
+201 QYPKELKATIKAYTAKS
-213 YNTQTYGIQI
+213 YGIQI

-257 MYHCGAAVKMDYG
+257 MYHCGAAVKMNYG
-270 PLSGANVTPAIL
+270 PSSGANVTPIIL

-320 LYSGQASDGG
+320 LYSGQSSDGG

-364 PQKGGAGSGSAVD
+364 PTKGGAGSGSAVD
-377 GYNRNC
+377 GYNRDC

-388 IAPDNDKVD
+388 IAPDNGKVD
-397 EPLASYPQIMSI
+397 EPLASYPQIMSMDHGGMT
-409 NQNAQCGITWTKTTR
+409 GITWTKTTR
-424 ANVSDNF
+424 EHVLESF
-431 LAEATTCFANQST
+431 QAEANTCFVNQST
-444 SDFIGYFA
+444 TDFTGYFA
-452 YGIKKGNGSIV
+452 YGIKANGTIV
-463 PVSNYSRQWNMPKV
+463 LVSNYSRIFTLRAVK
-477 LPDGRTYGTY
+477 PDGGTYGTY
-487 DQNPTLT
+487 GKNLELT
-494 ISYPFPQGINVIYP
+494 INYPFPMGINVIYP
-508 IYSSDTKNWHV
+508 IYSSDTKNWHI
-519 CSFYNNQPFIIN
+519 CSFSNNQPFIIN

-554 YTGMTNPLTVT
+554 YTDMTNPLTVT

-628 ANKEAAIVNGQLFTL
+628 ANKNEVIVNGQLFTL
-643 TTAAAPNFTI
+643 TTAAAPNFTV

-658 NATPGKFGEGI
+658 NATPGKFGEGK
-669 CYSAKCKLPLVE
+669 YYENDYKLPLVE

-699 LDYCF
+699 LDCCF
-704 VPYNAETNKGW
+704 VPRNANTMAGRTYPYKV
-715 IEPNRARAAGNG
+715 RAAGNG

-736 TPDEVGSH
+736 SPEDVGNN
-744 SILVYFN
+744 SIIVYFN
-751 SYDFTT
+751 FYDF
-757 KQYSE
+757 
-762 FANCT
+762 A
-767 IGRHYYDIVTG
+767 TG
-778 SGQKWIKGNA
+778 KWIDTPYTIPAYRIYASTGTGYKNLKGNA

-799 ISSVKIDAGT
+799 ISSVKTDAGT

-824 DKRVGVYHISGQKM
+824 DKRVGIYHIGGQKTV
-838 AEVRLTAG
+838 EVRLTAG

-854 PGLYIVDGIKMMV
+854 PGLYIVDGIKIMV

>member
-136 GLAEARQWR
+136 GLAEVRQWR
-145 AERAGTAAVAPLL
+145 AERAGSAAVAPLL
-158 GGIKWNQGTPY
+158 DGIKWDQREPY
-169 NNMCPLYEDTNGT
+169 NNMCPLYEGTN
-182 KRSVTGCVAT
+182 RSVTGCVAT

-201 QYPKKLKSTIES
+201 QYPKELKTTIKA

-364 PQKGGAGSGSAVD
+364 PTKGGAGSGSAVD

-388 IAPDNDKVD
+388 IAPDNGKVD

-477 LPDGRTYGTY
+477 LPDGRTNGTY

-628 ANKEAAIVNGQLFTL
+628 ANKEEVIVNGQLFTL
-643 TTAAAPNFTI
+643 TTAAAPNFTV

-691 RNTGGPGY
+691 KNTGGPGY

-744 SILVYFN
+744 SIIVYLNF
-751 SYDFTT
+751 YDFATGKWIDT
-757 KQYSE
+757 P
-762 FANCT
+762 FT
-767 IGRHYYDIVTG
+767 IPNYRIYASTD
-778 SGQKWIKGNA
+778 SGYKNIKGNA

-799 ISSVKIDAGT
+799 LSSVKIDAGT

-824 DKRVGVYHISGQKM
+824 DKRVGVYHVGGQKT

-854 PGLYIVDGIKMMV
+854 PGIYIVEGIKVVV

>member
-1 MKKNFLLLLSLML
+1 MKKDLLLLLSLML

-107 HLPANYV
+107 HLPVNYV

-158 GGIKWNQGTPY
+158 GGIKWNQTEPY
-169 NNMCPLYEDTNGT
+169 NNRCPLYDGTN
-182 KRSVTGCVAT
+182 RSVTGCVAT
-192 AMAQVMMYY
+192 AMAQVMMYH
-201 QYPKKLKSTIES
+201 QYPKELKATIKAYITKS
-213 YNTQTYGIQI
+213 KGIEI
-223 PEISSGATY
+223 PAINSGETY

-243 SDYNSAQA
+243 LGYSSAQA

-257 MYHCGAAVKMDYG
+257 MYHCGAAVEMNYG
-270 PLSGANVTPAIL
+270 PSSGANVTPAIL

-291 LMQDLTRTV
+291 LMQDLTRTC

-310 DNELKAKRPI
+310 DNELEAKRPI
-320 LYSGQASDGG
+320 LYSGKSSDGG

-364 PQKGGAGSGSAVD
+364 PKKGGAGSGSAVD
-377 GYNRNC
+377 GYNRDC

-388 IAPDNDKVD
+388 IAPDNGMVD
-397 EPLASYPQIMSI
+397 EPLASYPQIMSMDH
-409 NQNAQCGITWTKTTR
+409 GGMTSITWTKTTR
-424 ANVSDNF
+424 EHVLESF
-431 LAEATTCFANQST
+431 QAEAKTCFVNQST
-444 SDFIGYFA
+444 TDFSGYFA
-452 YGIKKGNGSIV
+452 YGIKANGTIV
-463 PVSNYSRQWNMPKV
+463 RVSDYEGLWNLPAVK
-477 LPDGRTYGTY
+477 PDGSTWGTYG
-487 DQNPTLT
+487 DNPELT

-508 IYSSDTKNWHV
+508 VYSYDTKNWHV
-519 CSFYNNQPFIIN
+519 CSFYNNQPFIID
-531 VDATKLTPV
+531 VDATTMTPV

-546 TVTAEDGL
+546 TVTAGEGL

-565 FTNSMDMEF
+565 FTNNMDMEF

-589 PSSPDFDLYITIPA
+589 PSSPDFDLYITVPA
-603 RGSVTR
+603 CGSVTR
-609 QIELPETSSSQQYL
+609 QIEIPETSSSQQYL

-628 ANKEAAIVNGQLFTL
+628 ANKDEAIVNGQRFTL
-643 TTAAAPNFTI
+643 TTAAAPKFTV

-658 NATPGKFGEGI
+658 NATPGKFGVGKYYEVD
-669 CYSAKCKLPLVE
+669 YKLPLVD
-681 DDKLVVRFGV
+681 DDKFVVKFGV
-691 RNTGGPGY
+691 KNTGGPGY

-704 VPYNAETNKGW
+704 VPYNAEAMGCW
-715 IEPNRARAAGNG
+715 VEPNRARAAGNG

-751 SYDFTT
+751 FYDFATRKWIDT
-757 KQYSE
+757 PY
-762 FANCT
+762 T
-767 IGRHYYDIVTG
+767 IPDYRIYTPTG
-778 SGQKWIKGNA
+778 SSRKLKGNA

-799 ISSVKIDAGT
+799 ISSVKTDAGT

-824 DKRVGVYHISGQKM
+824 DKRVGIYHVGGQKT

-854 PGLYIVDGIKMMV
+854 PGIYIVEGIKVVV

>member
-1 MKKNFLLLLSLML
+1 MKKDLLLLLSLML

-36 QAAMLGI
+36 QAALLGI

-114 GFMKAYQ
+114 DFMKAYQ

-158 GGIKWNQGTPY
+158 GGIKWNQTEPY
-169 NNMCPLYEDTNGT
+169 NNRCPLYDETN
-182 KRSVTGCVAT
+182 RSVTGCVAT
-192 AMAQVMMYY
+192 AMAQVMMYH
-201 QYPKKLKSTIES
+201 QYPKELKSTIEAYTTKS
-213 YNTQTYGIQI
+213 KGIKI
-223 PEISSGATY
+223 PAINSGETY

-257 MYHCGAAVKMDYG
+257 MYHCGAAVKMNYG
-270 PLSGANVTPAIL
+270 PSSGANVTPAIL

-291 LMQDLTRTV
+291 LMQDLTRTC
-300 FTLQQWMTLI
+300 FTLQQWMTLV

-320 LYSGQASDGG
+320 LYSGQSSGGG

-377 GYNRNC
+377 GFNRDC

-388 IAPDNDKVD
+388 IAPDNGKVD
-397 EPLASYPQIMSI
+397 EPLASYPQIMSMDHGGMT
-409 NQNAQCGITWTKTTR
+409 GITWTKTTR
-424 ANVSDNF
+424 EHVLEPF
-431 LAEATTCFANQST
+431 QAEARTCFVNQST
-444 SDFIGYFA
+444 TDFSGYFA
-452 YGIKKGNGSIV
+452 YGIKANGTIV
-463 PVSNYSRQWNMPKV
+463 LVSDYEGGWN
-477 LPDGRTYGTY
+477 LPAVKPNGGTWGTYGN
-487 DQNPTLT
+487 NPELT

-508 IYSSDTKNWHV
+508 VYSYDTKNWHV
-519 CSFYNNQPFIIN
+519 CSFYNNQPFIID
-531 VDATKLTPV
+531 VDATTMTPV

-546 TVTAEDGL
+546 TVTAEEGL

-589 PSSPDFDLYITIPA
+589 PSSKDFDLYITIPA

-628 ANKEAAIVNGQLFTL
+628 ANKDEAIVNGQHFTL
-643 TTAAAPNFTI
+643 TTAAAPNFTV

-669 CYSAKCKLPLVE
+669 CYSAKC
-681 DDKLVVRFGV
+681 
-691 RNTGGPGY
+691 
-699 LDYCF
+699 
-704 VPYNAETNKGW
+704 
-715 IEPNRARAAGNG
+715 
-727 AITYVEYTV
+727 
-736 TPDEVGSH
+736 
-744 SILVYFN
+744 
-751 SYDFTT
+751 
-757 KQYSE
+757 
-762 FANCT
+762 
-767 IGRHYYDIVTG
+767 
-778 SGQKWIKGNA
+778 
-788 LIAYVTGVPSS
+788 
-799 ISSVKIDAGT
+799 
-809 YVRGEKGAVV
+809 
-819 IKTDA
+819 
-824 DKRVGVYHISGQKM
+824 
-838 AEVRLTAG
+838 
-846 QEQTVALR
+846 
-854 PGLYIVDGIKMMV
+854 
-867 R
+867 

>member
-1 MKKNFLLLLSLML
+1 MKKDLLLLLSLML

-73 VFANGEDKGFTIVSG
+73 VFANGENKGFTIVSG

-145 AERAGTAAVAPLL
+145 AERANSAAVAPLL
-158 GGIKWNQGTPY
+158 GGIKWNQMAPY
-169 NNMCPLYEDTNGT
+169 NNMCPLYKGTN
-182 KRSVTGCVAT
+182 RSVTGCVAT

-201 QYPKKLKSTIES
+201 QYPKELKTTIKAYTAKS
-213 YNTQTYGIQI
+213 YGIQI

-257 MYHCGAAVKMDYG
+257 MYHCGAAVKMNYG
-270 PLSGANVTPAIL
+270 PSSGANVTPIIL

-320 LYSGQASDGG
+320 LYSGQSSDGG

-336 GSDGKGL
+336 GSDGNGL

-364 PQKGGAGSGSAVD
+364 PTKGGAGSGSAVD
-377 GYNRNC
+377 GYNRDC

-388 IAPDNDKVD
+388 IAPDNGKVD
-397 EPLASYPQIMSI
+397 KPLASYPQIMSL
-409 NQNAQCGITWTKTTR
+409 NYSGNCGITWTKTTR
-424 ANVSDNF
+424 AHDSENF
-431 LAEATTCFANQST
+431 QAEATTCFSNQST
-444 SDFIGYFA
+444 TAFSGYFA
-452 YGIKKGNGSIV
+452 YGIKMANGTIAR
-463 PVSNYSRQWNMPKV
+463 VSDYNGLWKLPAVK
-477 LPDGRTYGTY
+477 PDGGTYGTY
-487 DQNPTLT
+487 GHNPTLT
-494 ISYPFPQGINVIYP
+494 INYPFPRGINVIYP

-519 CSFYNNQPFIIN
+519 CSFSNNQPFIIN

-540 TTPLAA
+540 TTPLTA
-546 TVTAEDGL
+546 TVAAEEGL

-589 PSSPDFDLYITIPA
+589 PSLPDFDLYITIPA

-628 ANKEAAIVNGQLFTL
+628 ANKEAAIVNGQHFTL
-643 TTAAAPNFTI
+643 TTVAAPNFTV

-658 NATPGKFGEGI
+658 NATPGKFGEGK
-669 CYSAKCKLPLVE
+669 YYENDYKLPLVE

-699 LDYCF
+699 LDCCF
-704 VPYNAETNKGW
+704 VPRNANTMAGRTYPYKV
-715 IEPNRARAAGNG
+715 RAAGNG

-736 TPDEVGSH
+736 TPEDVGNN
-744 SILVYFN
+744 SIIVYFN
-751 SYDFTT
+751 FYDF
-757 KQYSE
+757 
-762 FANCT
+762 A
-767 IGRHYYDIVTG
+767 TG
-778 SGQKWIKGNA
+778 KWIDTPYTIPAYRIYASTGTGYKNLRGNA

-799 ISSVKIDAGT
+799 ISSVKTDAGT

-819 IKTDA
+819 IKTDS
-824 DKRVGVYHISGQKM
+824 DKHLGVYHISGQKM

>member
-1 MKKNFLLLLSLML
+1 MKKDLLLLLSLML

-145 AERAGTAAVAPLL
+145 AERVGTAAVAPLL
-158 GGIKWNQGTPY
+158 GGIKWNQRAPY
-169 NNMCPLYEDTNGT
+169 NNMCPLYDGTN
-182 KRSVTGCVAT
+182 RSVTGCVAT
-192 AMAQVMMYY
+192 AMAQVMMYH
-201 QYPKKLKSTIES
+201 QYPKALKATIKAYTTKS
-213 YNTQTYGIQI
+213 KGIGI

-232 DWDNM
+232 DWDKM
-237 LPDYSK
+237 LPDYSQ
-243 SDYNSAQA
+243 SDYTSAQA

-270 PLSGANVTPAIL
+270 PSSGANVTPAIL

-291 LMQDLTRTV
+291 LMQDLTRTC
-300 FTLQQWMTLI
+300 FSLQQWMTLI

-320 LYSGQASDGG
+320 LYSGQSSDKG

-377 GYNRNC
+377 GYNRDC

-388 IAPDNDKVD
+388 IAPDNGKMD
-397 EPLASYPQIMSI
+397 EPLASYPQIMSMDHGGMT
-409 NQNAQCGITWTKTTR
+409 GITWTKTTR
-424 ANVSDNF
+424 EHVLESF
-431 LAEATTCFANQST
+431 QAEAKTCFVNQST
-444 SDFIGYFA
+444 TDFSGYFA
-452 YGIKKGNGSIV
+452 YGIKANGTIV
-463 PVSNYSRQWNMPKV
+463 LVSDYEGLWNLPAVK
-477 LPDGRTYGTY
+477 PDGGTWGTYG
-487 DQNPTLT
+487 DNPELT

-508 IYSSDTKNWHV
+508 VYSYDTKNWHV
-519 CSFYNNQPFIIN
+519 CSFYNNQPFIID
-531 VDATKLTPV
+531 VDATKMTPV

-546 TVTAEDGL
+546 TVTAEEGL

-623 WITDV
+623 WITDE
-628 ANKEAAIVNGQLFTL
+628 ANKDEAIVNGQRFTL
-643 TTAAAPNFTI
+643 TTVAAPKFTV

-658 NATPGKFGEGI
+658 NATPGKFGVGKYYEVD
-669 CYSAKCKLPLVE
+669 YKLPLVD
-681 DDKLVVRFGV
+681 DDKFIVRFGV

-704 VPYNAETNKGW
+704 VPYNAEAMGCW
-715 IEPNRARAAGNG
+715 VEPNRARAAGNG

-751 SYDFTT
+751 FYDFATRKWIDT
-757 KQYSE
+757 PY
-762 FANCT
+762 T
-767 IGRHYYDIVTG
+767 IPDYRIYTPTG
-778 SGQKWIKGNA
+778 SSRKLKGNA

-799 ISSVKIDAGT
+799 ISSVKTDAGT
-809 YVRGEKGAVV
+809 YVRGEKGAVA

-824 DKRVGVYHISGQKM
+824 DKRVGIYHVGGQKT

-846 QEQTVALR
+846 QEQIVALR
-854 PGLYIVDGIKMMV
+854 PGIYIVEGIKVVV

>member
-1 MKKNFLLLLSLML
+1 MKKDLLLLLSLML

-145 AERAGTAAVAPLL
+145 ADRANSAAVAPLL
-158 GGIKWNQGTPY
+158 GGIKWNQMAPY
-169 NNMCPLYEDTNGT
+169 NNMCPSYNGT
-182 KRSVTGCVAT
+182 NRAVTGCVAT

-201 QYPKKLKSTIES
+201 QYPKELKATIKAYTAKS
-213 YNTQTYGIQI
+213 YGIQI

-257 MYHCGAAVKMDYG
+257 MYHCGAAVKMNYG
-270 PLSGANVTPAIL
+270 PSSGANVTPIIL

-320 LYSGQASDGG
+320 LYSGQSSDGG

-377 GYNRNC
+377 GYNRDC

-388 IAPDNDKVD
+388 IAPDNGMVD
-397 EPLASYPQIMSI
+397 EPLASYPQIMSM
-409 NQNAQCGITWTKTTR
+409 NHGGMTGITWTKTTR
-424 ANVSDNF
+424 EHVLESF
-431 LAEATTCFANQST
+431 QAEAKTCFANQST
-444 SDFIGYFA
+444 TDFSGYFA
-452 YGIKKGNGSIV
+452 YGIKANGTIV
-463 PVSNYSRQWNMPKV
+463 LVSNYSRMFTLRAVDPN
-477 LPDGRTYGTY
+477 GSSYGTY
-487 DQNPTLT
+487 GNNPELT
-494 ISYPFPQGINVIYP
+494 INYPFPQGINVIYP
-508 IYSSDTKNWHV
+508 VYSYDAKNWHV
-519 CSFYNNQPFIIN
+519 CSFYNNQPFIID
-531 VDATKLTPV
+531 VDATTMTPV

-546 TVTAEDGL
+546 TVTAEEGL

-565 FTNSMDMEF
+565 FTNNMDMEF
-574 NGLVNIYTNTKDNTK
+574 NGLVKIYTNTKDNTK

-628 ANKEAAIVNGQLFTL
+628 ANKNEVIVNGQLFTL
-643 TTAAAPNFTI
+643 TTAAAPNFTV

-658 NATPGKFGEGI
+658 NATPGKFGEGK
-669 CYSAKCKLPLVE
+669 YYENDYKLPLVE

-699 LDYCF
+699 LDCCF
-704 VPYNAETNKGW
+704 VPRNANTMAGRTYPYKV
-715 IEPNRARAAGNG
+715 RAAGNG

-736 TPDEVGSH
+736 TPEDVGNN
-744 SILVYFN
+744 SIIVYFN
-751 SYDFTT
+751 FYDF
-757 KQYSE
+757 
-762 FANCT
+762 A
-767 IGRHYYDIVTG
+767 TG
-778 SGQKWIKGNA
+778 KWIDTPYTIPAYRIYASTGTGYKNLRGNA

-799 ISSVKIDAGT
+799 ISSVKTDAGT

-824 DKRVGVYHISGQKM
+824 NKRVGIYHIGGQKTV
-838 AEVRLTAG
+838 EVRLTAG

-854 PGLYIVDGIKMMV
+854 PGLYIVDGIKIMV

>member
-107 HLPANYV
+107 QLPANYV

-136 GLAEARQWR
+136 ELAEARQWR
-145 AERAGTAAVAPLL
+145 AERAGSAAVAPLL
-158 GGIKWNQGTPY
+158 GDIKWNQSAPY
-169 NNMCPLYEDTNGT
+169 NKMCPIYNGT
-182 KRSVTGCVAT
+182 DRAVTGCVAT

-201 QYPKKLKSTIES
+201 QYPKKLKATIEGYTTKS
-213 YNTQTYGIQI
+213 YRIYVPDIYFG
-223 PEISSGATY
+223 ETY

-243 SDYNSAQA
+243 SNYSSAQA

-270 PLSGANVTPAIL
+270 PSSGANVTPDIL

-320 LYSGQASDGG
+320 LYCGQSSDGG

-364 PQKGGAGSGSAVD
+364 PTKGGAGSGSAID
-377 GYNRNC
+377 GYNRDC

-388 IAPDNDKVD
+388 IAPDNGVEDK
-397 EPLASYPQIMSI
+397 PLASYPQIMSI
-409 NQNAQCGITWTKTTR
+409 NLNAQCGITWTKTTR
-424 ANVSDNF
+424 THVSDVF
-431 LAEATTCFANQST
+431 QAKATTCFANQST
-444 SDFIGYFA
+444 SDFSGYFG
-452 YGIKKGNGSIV
+452 YGVKKEDGTIQL
-463 PVSNYSRQWNMPKV
+463 VSNCSGQWDLLKV
-477 LPDGRTYGTY
+477 SPDGGTHGTY
-487 DQNPTLT
+487 RDNPTLT
-494 ISYPFPQGINVIYP
+494 ISYPFPQGTNVIYP

-531 VDATKLTPV
+531 VDAKTLTPV
-540 TTPLAA
+540 TTPLVA

-554 YTGMTNPLTVT
+554 YTGMTNPLTVI

-574 NGLVNIYTNTKDNTK
+574 NGLVNIYTNTTSTK
-589 PSSPDFDLYITIPA
+589 PSSNDFDLYISVPA
-603 RGSVTR
+603 CGSVTR
-609 QIELPETSSSQQYL
+609 QIEIPETSSSNLYL

-628 ANKEAAIVNGQLFTL
+628 ANKDVAIVNGQRFTL
-643 TTAAAPNFTI
+643 TTAAAPKFTV

-658 NATPGKFGEGI
+658 NATRGKFGVGI
-669 CYSAKCKLPLVE
+669 FYKTKCKLPFVE

-691 RNTGGPGY
+691 QNTGGPGY

-704 VPYNAETNKGW
+704 VPYNAETNNGW

-744 SILVYFN
+744 SVLVYFN
-751 SYDFTT
+751 FYDFATGQWIDT
-757 KQYSE
+757 PY
-762 FANCT
+762 T
-767 IGRHYYDIVTG
+767 IPDYRIYASTG
-778 SGQKWIKGNA
+778 SGYWNLNGNT
-788 LIAYVTGVPSS
+788 LIAYVTGAPSS
-799 ISSVKIDAGT
+799 ISSVKTDTGT
-809 YVRGEKGAVV
+809 YVRGEKGALV
-819 IKTDA
+819 IKTDS
-824 DKRVGVYHISGQKM
+824 DKHLGVYHISGQKITD
-838 AEVRLTAG
+838 VRLTAG

>member
-136 GLAEARQWR
+136 GLAEVRQWR
-145 AERAGTAAVAPLL
+145 AERAGSAAVAPLL
-158 GGIKWNQGTPY
+158 GGIKWNQGAPY
-169 NNMCPLYEDTNGT
+169 NNMCPLYDGTN
-182 KRSVTGCVAT
+182 RSVTGCVAT

-201 QYPKKLKSTIES
+201 QYPKELKTTIKA

-243 SDYNSAQA
+243 SDYSSAQA

-270 PLSGANVTPAIL
+270 PSSRANVTPAIL

-320 LYSGQASDGG
+320 LYSGQASDEG

-364 PQKGGAGSGSAVD
+364 PTKGGAGSGSAVD

-388 IAPDNDKVD
+388 IAPDNGKVD

-494 ISYPFPQGINVIYP
+494 ISYPFPMGINVIYP

-643 TTAAAPNFTI
+643 TTAAAPNFTV

-681 DDKLVVRFGV
+681 DDKLMVRFGV

-744 SILVYFN
+744 SIIVYLNF
-751 SYDFTT
+751 YDFATGKWIDT
-757 KQYSE
+757 P
-762 FANCT
+762 FT
-767 IGRHYYDIVTG
+767 IPNYRIYASTG
-778 SGQKWIKGNA
+778 SGYKNIKGNA

-799 ISSVKIDAGT
+799 LSSVKIDAGT

-846 QEQTVALR
+846 QEQTVVLR

>member
-49 AASAKAAPRMSVSSA
+49 TASAKAAPRMSVSSA

-136 GLAEARQWR
+136 GLAEVRQWR

-158 GGIKWNQGTPY
+158 DGIKWDQREPY
-169 NNMCPLYEDTNGT
+169 NNMCPLYDGTN
-182 KRSVTGCVAT
+182 RSVTGCVAT

-201 QYPKKLKSTIES
+201 QYPKELKTTIKA

-320 LYSGQASDGG
+320 LYSGQSSDGG

-364 PQKGGAGSGSAVD
+364 PQKGGAGSDSAVD

-388 IAPDNDKVD
+388 IAPDNGKVD

-494 ISYPFPQGINVIYP
+494 INYPFPQGINVIYP

-643 TTAAAPNFTI
+643 TTAAAPNFTV

-691 RNTGGPGY
+691 KNTGGPGY

-744 SILVYFN
+744 SIIVYLNF
-751 SYDFTT
+751 YDFATGKWIET
-757 KQYSE
+757 P
-762 FANCT
+762 FT
-767 IGRHYYDIVTG
+767 IPNYRIYASTG
-778 SGQKWIKGNA
+778 SGYKNIKGNA

-824 DKRVGVYHISGQKM
+824 DKRVGVYHVGGQKT

-854 PGLYIVDGIKMMV
+854 PGIYIVEGIKMMV